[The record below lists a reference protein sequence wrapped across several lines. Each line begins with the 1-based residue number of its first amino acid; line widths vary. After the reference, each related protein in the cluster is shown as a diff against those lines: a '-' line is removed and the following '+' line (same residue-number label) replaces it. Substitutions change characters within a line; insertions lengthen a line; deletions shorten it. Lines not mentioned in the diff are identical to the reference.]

1 MLKSL
6 SSALLL
12 AIAAM
17 IALPSCHS
25 TEQWDNDPYGNFD
38 ALWTTIDR
46 HYCYLD
52 DKQVDWNA
60 LYDIYRARLRP
71 DMTER
76 ELFTV
81 LSDLLANLRDGH
93 TNLASPFDVFYYRSW
108 WSDYPQNY
116 SARLVEQYY
125 LNFSWL
131 TAAGIIYGTLPDNI
145 GYLRV
150 ASFSSGMG
158 QGNIDYVLHYLQSC
172 SALIIDIRDN
182 GGGDLTNVEKLVSR
196 FISEPI
202 LAGYIIHK
210 TGPGHDEFSEPY
222 AYHIDPAPQGYQR
235 WGKPVA
241 VLTNRSTFSAANDFT
256 SIMSRLPQ
264 VKIVGSTT
272 GGGGAMPFNSMLP
285 NGWSVRFSASPL
297 LTPAMQS
304 TENGIDP
311 TPGCE
316 VDLDAEQALLGIDTM
331 IDRAAQILLSG
342 N

>member
-1 MLKSL
+1 MFKSV
-6 SSALLL
+6 SSALLISFV
-12 AIAAM
+12 AIVS
-17 IALPSCHS
+17 LQSCHS

-46 HYCYLD
+46 HYCYFD
-52 DKQVDWNA
+52 QKDVDWNA
-60 LYDIYRARLRP
+60 LYDTYRDRLRP
-71 DMTER
+71 EMTDR

-81 LSDLLANLRDGH
+81 LSDLLSNLRDGH
-93 TNLASPFDVFYYRSW
+93 TNLASPFDVYYYRAW

-131 TAAGIIYGTLPDNI
+131 TASGIIYGTLPDNI
-145 GYLRV
+145 GYMRID
-150 ASFSSGMG
+150 SFSAGMG
-158 QGNIDYVLHYLQSC
+158 EGNIDYVLYYLRSC

-196 FISEPI
+196 FITQP
-202 LAGYIIHK
+202 LLGGYIMHK
-210 TGPGHDEFSEPY
+210 SGPGHDEFSKPFPY
-222 AYHIDPAPQGYQR
+222 TIDPAGKGRQM

-241 VLTNRSTFSAANDFT
+241 VLVNRSTFSAANDFT

-285 NGWSVRFSASPL
+285 NGWAVRFSSSPL
-297 LTPAMQS
+297 LTPEMKS

-316 VDLDAEQALLGIDTM
+316 VDLDPEQALLGIDTM
-331 IDRAAQILLSG
+331 IDRAASLLTSR
-342 N
+342 